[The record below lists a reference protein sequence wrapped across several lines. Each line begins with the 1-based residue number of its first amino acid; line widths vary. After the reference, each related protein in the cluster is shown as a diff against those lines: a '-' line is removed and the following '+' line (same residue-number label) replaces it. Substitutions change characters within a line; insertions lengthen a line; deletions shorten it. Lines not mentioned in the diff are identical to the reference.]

1 MLENRDLISQPA
13 SPTWHFGLAIA
24 GDGGTRV
31 AWSQSRRLLLLLLLP
46 LLLLRRL
53 GGRRRVW

>member
-31 AWSQSRRLLLLLLLP
+31 AWSQSRRLLLLLP